1 MKIKI
6 NIRTIRFFII
16 LFPFIFPLGMA
27 SIDGMT
33 GIVQFLAVSRYVISI
48 AVILYACQKKYR
60 RFLLKPYIYLFI
72 FAILFQI
79 IALNK
84 NQTITLTVALSC
96 FSFIGFVL
104 LNIIL
109 CKKMEIYYFTYI
121 GIT

>member
-48 AVILYACQKKYR
+48 AVILYVCRKEYR

-109 CKKMEIYYFTYI
+109 CKKN
-121 GIT
+121 